1 MATLDA
7 SAVNVSLPS
16 LAVELNTTF
25 DAIQW
30 VALGYL
36 LVITGMLLP
45 IGRAAD
51 TLGRRRLFLAGLVVF
66 VIGSLLSGL
75 SINVWMLVGFRIL
88 QGIGGAATQAI
99 GAAVVI
105 DAFPDNERGR
115 AMGWVLMA
123 VSAGLVAG
131 PIAGGVLVGTIGWRW
146 IFYINVPV
154 GIASLALGLRSLPRS
169 EPTGP
174 RRFDLTGAVS
184 LVAGLVLL
192 LFGLNRVQTTGLAAP
207 VAFAPVVTGI
217 LLLGGF
223 LWWQRRSSAPTINLE
238 MFRVRE
244 FSAAALASLFSF
256 AGLAS
261 LVLLL
266 PFYLEQGLGLTP
278 IEVGL
283 VLVTIPALMGIIG
296 PAAGALADRL
306 GPRPVASVGVALT
319 ATGLALMATL
329 PDTAGPGDVVLRL
342 VLTGVGLG
350 LFNSANAASLMGAV
364 APHHRGQASAVMA
377 FARNSGQSVGQALW
391 GTLWGVLAASI
402 LGVATVGSQPLDAA
416 FDAFRVTWALAAVI
430 AGLALVASEA
440 RGRTRPPLARDTAVW
455 SAD

>member
-16 LAVELNTTF
+16 LAVELNATF

-51 TLGRRRLFLAGLVVF
+51 TLGRRRLFLAGLIVF

-75 SINVWMLVGFRIL
+75 SVNVWMLVGFRIL

-154 GIASLALGLRSLPRS
+154 GIASLALGLRSLPHS

-174 RRFDLTGAVS
+174 HRFDLMGAAS
-184 LVAGLVLL
+184 LVAGLMLL
-192 LFGLNRVQTTGLAAP
+192 LFGLNRIQATGLAAP
-207 VAFAPVVTGI
+207 IAFAPVVTGI
-217 LLLGGF
+217 ILLGGF
-223 LWWQRRSSAPTINLE
+223 LWWQRRSSAPTIDLE

-244 FSAAALASLFSF
+244 FSAATLASLFSF

-266 PFYLEQGLGLTP
+266 PFYLERGLGLTP

-319 ATGLALMATL
+319 VTGLALMATL
-329 PDTAGPGDVVLRL
+329 PDTAGPGDVVVRL

-364 APHHRGQASAVMA
+364 TPHHRGQASAVMA
-377 FARNSGQSVGQALW
+377 LARNSGQSVGQALW

-402 LGVATVGSQPLDAA
+402 LGVGTVGNQPLDSA
-416 FDAFRVTWALAAVI
+416 FDAFRATWALAAVI
-430 AGLALVASEA
+430 VGLALVASEA
-440 RGRTRPPLARDTAVW
+440 RERTRPALARDTAI
-455 SAD
+455 